1 MAEKKLTKVNKIDM
15 LLEMVEVQAN
25 PMLVEFL
32 ENEKVLI
39 QKKNSTRNV
48 GKDNEDKDI
57 CDMLVEEL
65 AKIGSPVTIS
75 ELMAQSVVVK
85 NFVLSNGKM
94 LTNPKITAMLKT
106 MLGTRVQNIKEG
118 RKSLYSVID
127 W

>member
-1 MAEKKLTKVNKIDM
+1 MAQTKLTKVNKIDM

-127 W
+127 